1 MRKLLLLAVPVLVL
15 GSFGVAQAS
24 HDKAAAKTA
33 VCHKVGSKT
42 GTSACSPSARS
53 S

>member
-1 MRKLLLLAVPVLVL
+1 MRKLLLLAVPLLVL

-24 HDKAAAKTA
+24 HEKAAAKTA

-42 GTSACSPSARS
+42 NRTSG
-53 S
+53 